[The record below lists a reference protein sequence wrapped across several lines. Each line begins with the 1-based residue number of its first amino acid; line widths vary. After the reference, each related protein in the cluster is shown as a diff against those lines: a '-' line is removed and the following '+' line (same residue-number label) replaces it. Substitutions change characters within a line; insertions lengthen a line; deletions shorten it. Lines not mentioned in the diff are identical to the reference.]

1 MTKTLLAVALLLLP
15 ACSRQASR
23 ANLDTE
29 SDKDAIRALLAE
41 ASAAHRAGDPE
52 RWTAVFTED
61 AVIMSPDRPAITGR
75 QAVAQLGR
83 EQFARFKSTAEIK
96 PVEIEVCGDWAFART
111 AVTGAFTPKDGSAPM
126 KLDYKEI
133 AIYRRQPDG
142 TWKVARL
149 IGNSNRPTSP
159 PRATQAGR

>member
-1 MTKTLLAVALLLLP
+1 MTRTVLAAALILVT
-15 ACSRQASR
+15 ACSQQTSR
-23 ANLDTE
+23 ANPGTE
-29 SDKDAIRALLAE
+29 ADKDAIRALLAE

-52 RWTAVFTED
+52 RWTALFTD
-61 AVIMSPDRPAITGR
+61 DVVIMSPDRPAITGR

-83 EQFARFKSTAEIK
+83 EQFAKFRSTADIK

-126 KLDYKEI
+126 DLDYKEI

-142 TWKVARL
+142 RWKVARL
-149 IGNSNRPTSP
+149 IGNSNRPPSTA
-159 PRATQAGR
+159 RTAQAGR